1 MKRVLFPK
9 EERAIFFP
17 SVPESIN
24 PLLLANSIAK
34 ELPKVV
40 IMIDASIT
48 QSEKL
53 GEDACA
59 LLEFIQPKQKIDF
72 LLFDEIPE
80 SNHPE
85 AFERHCDRISAL
97 SQLAAKEKNLH
108 RRINSGHC
116 QYSRCNPFALPAA
129 QPTKGNRD
137 NT

>member
-40 IMIDASIT
+40 ILIDASIT

-53 GEDACA
+53 GEDACRFSNSFSRNKK
-59 LLEFIQPKQKIDF
+59 LISCFLTKFQRVLIQ
-72 LLFDEIPE
+72 
-80 SNHPE
+80 
-85 AFERHCDRISAL
+85 RHLKDIVI
-97 SQLAAKEKNLH
+97 E
-108 RRINSGHC
+108 
-116 QYSRCNPFALPAA
+116 
-129 QPTKGNRD
+129 
-137 NT
+137 